1 MSPKRTGDPELDAL
15 WSMPFGE
22 LRKISE
28 DESHPLHEKARQ
40 VAAEAAE
47 PVKEALAAIMDQM
60 NESVRPI
67 AESLVR
73 GFAATPGF
81 SHPNIME
88 AIRQIRGPE
97 ESTRSESPFPVGR
110 TVEWDDFDGAG
121 DEITMAAVERVNEEH
136 AVQLRQVGLLGEL
149 LDETRAAK
157 AETRAAN
164 AETRAANAASAE
176 SLLISQKALNVA
188 RSSLKAG
195 WWAAW
200 GAIAAAVISA
210 VGIWVTTFH

>member
-47 PVKEALAAIMDQM
+47 PVKEALAAIVDQM

-149 LDETRAAK
+149 LDETRAA
-157 AETRAAN
+157 
-164 AETRAANAASAE
+164 NAASAE

-188 RSSLKAG
+188 RGSRKAG